1 MKPLF
6 SSLKSG
12 LLALGLVAGVTVPSV
27 AGPILQPNLGVA
39 TNTAAPNVIPVRDG
53 WAGGNNGNGG
63 MQNWRWRHGGDF
75 RRGGDFRWRGGHRNF
90 ARNWDGGRWDGGGD
104 WRWRHHHGRHFRES
118 DAAILGLGLGLGL
131 GGLAYDNY
139 YDPYQY
145 DYYPRYVQPRRVYR
159 TERLSSA
166 HVQWCYDRYR
176 SYRAWDNSFQPN
188 YGPRKQCWS
197 PYS

>member
-12 LLALGLVAGVTVPSV
+12 LLALGLVAGVTAPSV
-27 AGPILQPNLGVA
+27 AGPILQPDLGA
-39 TNTAAPNVIPVRDG
+39 PTNNAAPNIIPVRDS
-53 WAGGNNGNGG
+53 WAGNNNASNFE
-63 MQNWRWRHGGDF
+63 NWRWRNGRGDY
-75 RRGGDFRWRGGHRNF
+75 RWRGGNRNF
-90 ARNWDGGRWDGGGD
+90 SRNWDNGGD
-104 WRWRHHHGRHFRES
+104 WRWRHHRHHRRFDGG

-131 GGLAYDNY
+131 GSVYGNY

-159 TERLSSA
+159 TQRLSRA
-166 HVQWCYDRYR
+166 HVEWCYDRYR
-176 SYRAWDNSFQPN
+176 SYRAWDNTFQPN